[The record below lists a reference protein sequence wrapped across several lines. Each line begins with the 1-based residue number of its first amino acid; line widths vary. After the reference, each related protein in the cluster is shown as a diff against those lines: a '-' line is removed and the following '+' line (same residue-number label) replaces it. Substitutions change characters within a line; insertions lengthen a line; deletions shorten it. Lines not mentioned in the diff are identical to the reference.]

1 MRDVMYN
8 RISTINIA
16 VHYIQKLLKEQN
28 PKSSHHQEIFFST
41 SYSLYLYEMM
51 GVHKTY
57 CGDYF
62 LMYASQIMM
71 LYTLNLYSAV
81 H

>member
-28 PKSSHHQEIFFST
+28 PKSSHHQDIFFF
-41 SYSLYLYEMM
+41 
-51 GVHKTY
+51 
-57 CGDYF
+57 YF
-62 LMYASQIMM
+62 L
-71 LYTLNLYSAV
+71 
-81 H
+81 